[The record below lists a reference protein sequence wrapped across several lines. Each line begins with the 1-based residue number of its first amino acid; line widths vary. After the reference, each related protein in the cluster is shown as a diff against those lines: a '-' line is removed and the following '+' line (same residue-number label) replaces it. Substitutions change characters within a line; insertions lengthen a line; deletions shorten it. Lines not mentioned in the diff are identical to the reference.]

1 MALSDMQATPVI
13 SQKDRPYVA
22 FETRAEEDT
31 RASAKE
37 GRMVFID
44 QHYARI
50 TPPGSRDVHYEKLPG
65 WFAKLDMNVRTGRVM
80 PEWVDQW
87 KAAYEKY
94 KHGQEI
100 PLDGTPIRGWT
111 MITGAQQ
118 ENLIALNILTVED
131 LATLP
136 SEGMSRIG
144 MGALELRRRAE
155 AWLMQKQ
162 GAEPV
167 AVKMTALQRE
177 NDTLKETVQSLT
189 EKVEELSRAVDAKQ
203 KRGKSAE

>member
-1 MALSDMQATPVI
+1 MALSDMQAAPVI
-13 SQKDRPYVA
+13 SAKDRPYVA
-22 FETRAEEDT
+22 FETRPEEDK
-31 RASAKE
+31 RASKAE

-50 TPPGSRDVHYEKLPG
+50 TPPGSRDVHYEKLPE
-65 WFAKLDMNVRTGRVM
+65 WFSKLDVNVRTGRVM

-87 KAAYEKY
+87 KVAYEKY
-94 KHGQEI
+94 KKGQEL

-155 AWLMQKQ
+155 AWLAQKD
-162 GAEPV
+162 GVEPN
-167 AVKMTALQRE
+167 AVKMASLQRE
-177 NDTLKETVQSLT
+177 NDTLKETVKALT
-189 EKVEELSRAVDAKQ
+189 EKVDELSKAVDSKM
-203 KRGKSAE
+203 KRGKGAE